1 MLLSACGGETHTTEL
16 PAGGGGLCDRT
27 EQVCTAILAQTT
39 GIDTCGAFPDAYLA
53 AIAGVLD
60 LSQASISS
68 LQVDDFSGLTRPLTA
83 LSLSRNELIA
93 L

>member
-1 MLLSACGGETHTTEL
+1 MEALVISETHTTEL
-16 PAGGGGLCDRT
+16 PAGGGICDRT
-27 EQVCTAILAQTT
+27 EQVCTANLAQIT
-39 GIDTCGAFPDAYLA
+39 GIDTCDAFADAYLA

-68 LQVDDFSGLTRPLTA
+68 LQAGRFLRPYPPPDSM
-83 LSLSRNELIA
+83 SLSRNELIA

>member
-1 MLLSACGGETHTTEL
+1 M
-16 PAGGGGLCDRT
+16 
-27 EQVCTAILAQTT
+27 CTAILAQTT
-39 GIDTCGAFPDAYLA
+39 GIDTCDAFPDAYLA